1 MAIFSCSI
9 TIVGRSRR
17 RQVCSAAA
25 YQARCQVYDERQGRW
40 FGYVDRD
47 GEELLAS
54 GILLPPN
61 APRWDRTKLWNEVE
75 KKERRKD
82 AQTARSIRLSL
93 PRELSHDQK
102 LNLLRPFL
110 QRQFIDRG
118 LAVDFALHDKQASD
132 GERQPHAHVLIT
144 LRQLTALGFRNK
156 KDRETLARPALV
168 EEFRKAWADA
178 VNNALLEIGTDAGL
192 DHRSLRRQRSEIE
205 RFLKR
210 QDLLSSERNA
220 LLSALH
226 AISYSAEPKIAPYK
240 WKERKSQTE
249 IPQPI
254 ADARAARAR
263 AAAEAAELLD
273 LLDERDRLVSAL
285 NQETVVGIEEIQPSD
300 LPIHPEIHEPFLHD
314 PEGSSEDEDVAIGDF
329 ADAED
334 DAEPSH
340 IEYPFTDPDD
350 I

>member
-25 YQARCQVYDERQGRW
+25 YQSRCRIYDARQGRW

-54 GILLPPN
+54 EILLPPN
-61 APRWDRTKLWNEVE
+61 APRWNRAKLWNEVE

-93 PRELSHDQK
+93 PRELSHAQK

-118 LAVDFALHDKQASD
+118 LAVDFAIHNKKASD
-132 GERQPHAHVLIT
+132 GEQQPHAHVLVS
-144 LRQLTALGFRNK
+144 LRQLAAFGFSDK
-156 KDRETLARPALV
+156 KDRETLARPALI
-168 EEFRKAWADA
+168 EEFRKTWADA
-178 VNNALLEIGTDAGL
+178 VNNALLEIGIDAGL

-205 RFLKR
+205 RFLKQ

-220 LLSALH
+220 LMSALR
-226 AISYSAEPKIAPYK
+226 AISYSAEPKIAAYK
-240 WKERKSQTE
+240 WKERKSPTE
-249 IPQPI
+249 IPHPI
-254 ADARAARAR
+254 ADARAARAS
-263 AAAEAAELLD
+263 AAAEAEDLLD
-273 LLDERDRLVSAL
+273 LLDERDHLLSAL
-285 NQETVVGIEEIQPSD
+285 NQETVECIEEIQPSE
-300 LPIHPEIHEPFLHD
+300 PSIHPEIHEPFLHD
-314 PEGSSEDEDVAIGDF
+314 PEGISEDEDVAIGDF

-334 DAEPSH
+334 DGEPSL